1 MNRFIKAMLLAS
13 TMLAAATLTQ
23 GCATKIKAAASTNPR
38 PAEAFASFG
47 RIEVKPAVFK
57 SGVNGNA
64 GALAK
69 INDNIQ
75 HDLSASLATWNKRPN
90 NGRTLVIEPVVE
102 QLSFKSGAG
111 RVFLGPLIGSSGV
124 LMRMNIKD
132 ANGRVIASP
141 EFFQRADAMAAG
153 WTFGVH
159 DNLML
164 TRVANLSTGY
174 VKANFTSPVGG
185 PTGGDDPVVGSK

>member
-1 MNRFIKAMLLAS
+1 MNRFAKAALIAS
-13 TMLAAATLTQ
+13 SVVVAASFVS
-23 GCATKIKAAASTNPR
+23 GCATKIKASSSVNPP
-38 PAEAFASFG
+38 PAEAFNKFG
-47 RIEVKPAVFK
+47 RIEVKQAVFMQ
-57 SGVNGNA
+57 GVTGNA
-64 GALAK
+64 AALGK

-75 HDLSASLATWNKRPN
+75 LDMKASLAEWNKRPS

-102 QLSFKSGAG
+102 QLSFKRGAG
-111 RVFLGPLIGSSGV
+111 RILLGPMAGSSGV

-132 ANGRVIASP
+132 NTGRVIASP

-164 TRVANLSTGY
+164 TRVANLSTAY
-174 VKANFTSPVGG
+174 LRANYATAIGG
-185 PTGGDDPVVGSK
+185 PTGGDDPAIAPK